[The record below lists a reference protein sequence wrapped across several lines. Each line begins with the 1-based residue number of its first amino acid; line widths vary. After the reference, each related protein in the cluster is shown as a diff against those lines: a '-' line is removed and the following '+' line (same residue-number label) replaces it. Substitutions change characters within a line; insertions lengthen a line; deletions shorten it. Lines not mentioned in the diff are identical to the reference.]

1 MGDES
6 DKSSKIFKEAIDKLA
21 GSVKDSELAKKAA
34 EFGGDFAKQAQK
46 AAENLSKQTAELS
59 KNTAFKA
66 VTENV
71 KTIKENLDEAT
82 QLSRARPYQAPLKL
96 RKRSEIEESF
106 QQKVYESNE

>member
-1 MGDES
+1 MGDET
-6 DKSSKIFKEAIDKLA
+6 DKGSKVFKEAFEKIA
-21 GSVKDSELAKKAA
+21 GSVKESDLAKKAA
-34 EFGGDFAKQAQK
+34 EFSGDFAKQAQK

-82 QLSRARPYQAPLKL
+82 QLSRARPYVAPIKI
-96 RKRSEIEESF
+96 RKRTEIEDAT
-106 QQKVYESNE
+106 QQKVYESNT